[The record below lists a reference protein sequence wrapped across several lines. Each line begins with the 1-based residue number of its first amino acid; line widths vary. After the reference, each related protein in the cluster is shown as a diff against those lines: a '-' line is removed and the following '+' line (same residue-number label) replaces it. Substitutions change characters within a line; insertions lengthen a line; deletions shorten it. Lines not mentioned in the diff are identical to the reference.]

1 MVLDRAMKP
10 HSPHITGDVDEA
22 TFGLR
27 DEADV
32 FEDALA
38 AEMLRTGAIRSGYD
52 SDTQISRAG
61 LA

>member
-1 MVLDRAMKP
+1 MVLNRAMKP

-22 TFGLR
+22 KFGLS

-38 AEMLRTGAIRSGYD
+38 TEMLSTGAIEVC
-52 SDTQISRAG
+52 I
-61 LA
+61 

>member
-1 MVLDRAMKP
+1 MVLYRAMKP
-10 HSPHITGDVDEA
+10 HSPHITGDFDEA

-38 AEMLRTGAIRSGYD
+38 AEMLRAGAIEVW
-52 SDTQISRAG
+52 I
-61 LA
+61 